1 MKPKLILLVA
11 SLVLALTVLFQNT
24 HITTFRLLFWH
35 PEMSLA
41 ILVLIILA
49 IGFVLGFVIAK
60 LTAKRKT

>member
-24 HITTFRLLFWH
+24 HIPTFRLLFWH

-60 LTAKRKT
+60 LR